1 MANFITHYLEN
12 KDKPWDYYELC
23 GNPQV
28 NLDIIKEF
36 PQVYEFSLSENTNL
50 TWDYIVSK
58 KNKIN
63 WSWNRISSNPCI
75 TWDIIQSNPYEMWDY
90 NGISENIN
98 LTWENVLSSPY
109 KPWNTS
115 LLSKHSCITWD
126 IIQSTHDKYYWNP
139 KDVTVN
145 PNITKDIVFENL
157 HYHWDYNQLTKNP
170 NIHLEDILELHNRDI
185 LTMKNKICMFYMS
198 CNPNVNWDTIQEYPD
213 LKWDTYCVSFNPN
226 ITWDIVL
233 DNPQYPWDVNGLALN
248 PNVTWDIVEQYPNGP
263 QDKKEYNISFWNYKY
278 LSRNKMMS

>member
-12 KDKPWDYYELC
+12 RDKSWDYYELC

-50 TWDYIVSK
+50 TWDYIVNK
-58 KNKIN
+58 KNKMN
-63 WSWNRISSNPCI
+63 WNRISS
-75 TWDIIQSNPYEMWDY
+75 
-90 NGISENIN
+90 
-98 LTWENVLSSPY
+98 
-109 KPWNTS
+109 
-115 LLSKHSCITWD
+115 
-126 IIQSTHDKYYWNP
+126 
-139 KDVTVN
+139 
-145 PNITKDIVFENL
+145 
-157 HYHWDYNQLTKNP
+157 
-170 NIHLEDILELHNRDI
+170 
-185 LTMKNKICMFYMS
+185 
-198 CNPNVNWDTIQEYPD
+198 
-213 LKWDTYCVSFNPN
+213 NPN

-248 PNVTWDIVEQYPNGP
+248 PNLTWDIVEQYPNGP